1 LKSREKG
8 KYKYKLTISTVEKNV
23 ILPNASLNK
32 NLFRSLVKHLENNN
46 YTIKVKSSYKLTDL
60 GEKFYKAVK
69 AEIYKC

>member
-1 LKSREKG
+1 M
-8 KYKYKLTISTVEKNV
+8 